1 MALRIFAAPFASP
14 GLGGP
19 DRESFHHLLQVVVR
33 PIPTAV
39 PPEPKSFTMQGKG
52 LIKFFLVVMIF
63 VTVAQYLFV
72 IPTNAVEADADNYA
86 QDVTGDDSGEAYRI
100 ARASYLDSISD
111 QEVFRLP
118 LIKSYTY
125 QDLKAQQLAL
135 GLDLKGGM
143 SVVLQVDLREFLK
156 SLARNTKDP
165 TFEEALNAASQAQQ
179 NADADFIELF
189 GDAWIE
195 RAGDKK
201 LASIFSRNDALR
213 DQVGINTSD
222 AEVLRIL
229 REKADETVNLTF
241 VMLRKRIDEL
251 GVVQP
256 NVSLD
261 AERDLILVELPGVEN
276 PERARS
282 FLQAAANLEFYDVI
296 NIDQASVNALIQAD
310 ELLTRRQALAAG
322 QDSASYSA
330 TETVMD
336 TIYATDADGNLIP
349 DSIAS
354 VEEREVPRQEIGPLF
369 SVLTPNQGGLGPAV
383 VGVATGA
390 NRARV
395 NTFLNDPEIARLFPR
410 NAIYRWADRPLEL
423 DADGTTGDLYPL
435 YQLELPRGGEAP
447 LTGEYVTR
455 ASSGPDPNGE
465 VAVNLAMNSEGSRI
479 WARMTTEAANDGNRQ
494 VAIVLDSQVVSAPR
508 VNGPITGGSTSI
520 TGGFTVQEATD
531 LANILQVGRLPA
543 RTEIIQESIVGP
555 SLGEANIRS
564 SITALLIGF
573 GLVLAFMLFYY
584 GGAGVVAIISLLLN
598 LIFIF
603 GALASLGTVLTLPGI
618 AGILLTIGMAVDANV
633 IIYERVREELRTGK
647 TVAQAVKDGFG
658 NSYSAI
664 IDANVTTILV
674 AAVLA
679 WFGLG
684 PIKGFAVVLIVGV
697 IASVFTA
704 VLVGRLMVD
713 YWVEKKGTMTFW
725 TAGSKNL
732 FADVNIDWL
741 SKRKLAYTFSGAL
754 VALSIVAIAVRGFD
768 LGVDFKGGYSYT
780 VVMEQEV
787 SAQELRS
794 ALEGPF
800 QGTPTIKS
808 VDSDNTYNI
817 VTNYLVNET
826 GLINDQEPQEVVLAA
841 LYEGVKTATGDASLT
856 LDEFG
861 NIESDGGT
869 HITSVSKVG
878 PTIAD
883 DIKRSALWA
892 GVIALLGIFLYLLLR
907 FKGKR
912 FSTGAVVALFHDTLI
927 TMGVFAACWGWIG
940 FNMEVDQAFIAAIL
954 TVIGY
959 SINDTVVVFDRIRE
973 YLNNHVSQDKKTMI
987 NAAVNSTISRTVMTS
1002 FTTILVV
1009 LVLFL
1014 FGGASIKGFA
1024 FALLVG
1030 IVVGTYSSIFIATP
1044 IVYDLTDEQEARTV
1058 KTVDEPTVTA

>member
-1 MALRIFAAPFASP
+1 
-14 GLGGP
+14 
-19 DRESFHHLLQVVVR
+19 
-33 PIPTAV
+33 
-39 PPEPKSFTMQGKG
+39 MQGKG
-52 LIKFFLVVMIF
+52 LIKFFLVVMLL

-72 IPTNAVEADADNYA
+72 IPTNAVENDADEYA
-86 QDVTGDDSGEAYRI
+86 QDLTGEDSGEAYRL
-100 ARASYLDSISD
+100 ARASYLDSVSD

-143 SVVLQVDLREFLK
+143 SVVLQVDLREFLLK
-156 SLARNTKDP
+156 LARNSKDP
-165 TFEEALNAASQAQQ
+165 TFEEAIAAASQAQK
-179 NADADFIELF
+179 NADADYISLF
-189 GDAWIE
+189 ADAWYE
-195 RAGDKK
+195 RAGEGDK
-201 LASIFSRNDALR
+201 LASIFGRNDVLR
-213 DQVGINTSD
+213 DQIGVNTSD
-222 AEVLRIL
+222 AEVIRIL
-229 REKADETVNLTF
+229 RDKADETVNLTY
-241 VMLRKRIDEL
+241 VMLRKRIDQL

-282 FLQAAANLEFYDVI
+282 FLQAAANLEFFDVK
-296 NIDQASVNALIQAD
+296 NIDQSTVNALIQAD
-310 ELLTRRQALAAG
+310 QLLERRQALAAG
-322 QDSASYSA
+322 MDSSEISA
-330 TETVMD
+330 TTTVYD
-336 TIYATDADGNLIP
+336 TIYATDENGTLT

-354 VEEREVPRQEIGPLF
+354 IEEREVPNQTAGPLF
-369 SVLTPNQGGLGPAV
+369 SILTPNSGNLGPAV
-383 VGVATGA
+383 LGI
-390 NRARV
+390 ARERDKDQV
-395 NTFLNDPEIARLFPR
+395 MDYLRDPEVARLFPR
-410 NAIYRWADRPLEL
+410 NVGFRWAEAPLTLGE
-423 DADGTTGDLYPL
+423 DGEGDQL
-435 YQLELPRGGEAP
+435 YQLYQLAIPRGGEAP

-455 ASSGPDPNGE
+455 ASSGPDPTGQ
-465 VAVNLAMNSEGSRI
+465 VAVNLSMNSEGSRI
-479 WARMTTEAANDGNRQ
+479 WARMTTEAFNDGGRQ
-494 VAIVLDSQVVSAPR
+494 VAIVLDSQVVSAPGVR
-508 VNGPITGGSTSI
+508 NGPITGGSTSI
-520 TGGFTVQEATD
+520 TGDFTVQEATD

-543 RTEIIQESIVGP
+543 RTQIIQESIVGP
-555 SLGEANIRS
+555 SLGEANINS
-564 SITALLIGF
+564 SVTALLVGF

-584 GGAGVVAIISLLLN
+584 GGAGIVSIIALLLN

-633 IIYERVREELRTGK
+633 IIYERVREELRAGK
-647 TVAQAVKDGFG
+647 TVMNAVRDGFG

-674 AAVLA
+674 AGVLA

-713 YWVEKKGTMTFW
+713 YWVEKRGSMTFS
-725 TAGSKNL
+725 TGASAGL
-732 FADVNIDWL
+732 FANVNIDWL
-741 SKRKLAYTFSGAL
+741 GMRKGAYVVSGIL
-754 VALSIVAIAVRGFD
+754 VALSLAAIFTRGFD

-780 VVMEQEV
+780 VVVEQDV
-787 SAQELRS
+787 TADELRT
-794 ALEGPF
+794 ALAGPF
-800 QGTPTIKS
+800 QGDPTIKS
-808 VDSDNTYNI
+808 VDADNTYNI
-817 VTNYLVNET
+817 VTNYLVEET
-826 GLINDQEPQEVVLAA
+826 EQIDGQEPQEVVLAA
-841 LYEGVKTATGDASLT
+841 LYEGVTAATGDNSVT
-856 LDEFG
+856 LEQFGDTEF
-861 NIESDGGT
+861 DGGT

-892 GVIALLGIFLYLLLR
+892 GAVALLGIFVYLLAR

-912 FSTGAVVALFHDTLI
+912 FSLGAIAALSHDTI
-927 TMGVFAACWGWIG
+927 IVMGVFAAFWGWIG

-973 YLNNHVSQDKKTMI
+973 YLNNYVTQDRRSMI
-987 NAAVNSTISRTVMTS
+987 NAAVNSTVSRTVMTS

-1030 IVVGTYSSIFIATP
+1030 IIVGTYSSIFIATP
-1044 IVYDLTDEQEARTV
+1044 IVYELTDEPEV
-1058 KTVDEPTVTA
+1058 KEVPTESERSVTA

>member
-1 MALRIFAAPFASP
+1 M
-14 GLGGP
+14 
-19 DRESFHHLLQVVVR
+19 VVVR
-33 PIPTAV
+33 PIPTAA

-52 LIKFFLVVMIF
+52 LIKFFLVVMIL

-72 IPTNAVEADADNYA
+72 IPTNAVENDADEYA
-86 QDVTGDDSGEAYRI
+86 QNLTGDDSGEAYRI

-143 SVVLQVDLREFLK
+143 SVVLQVDLREFLRT
-156 SLARNTKDP
+156 LARNTKDP

-179 NADADFIELF
+179 NADDDFITLF
-189 GDAWIE
+189 GDAWLNT
-195 RAGDKK
+195 AGDQK
-201 LASIFSRNDALR
+201 LAAIFSRNDALR
-213 DQVGINTSD
+213 DQIGINTSN
-222 AEVLRIL
+222 AEVIRIL
-229 REKADETVNLTF
+229 RDKADETVRLTF
-241 VMLRKRIDEL
+241 DMLRRRIDEL

-282 FLQAAANLEFYDVI
+282 FLQAAANLEFYDVL

-310 ELLTRRQALAAG
+310 QLLERRVALAAG
-322 QDSASYSA
+322 RDSSELA
-330 TETVMD
+330 TTQTVLD
-336 TIYATDADGNLIP
+336 TVYATDENGNLT

-354 VEEREVPRQEIGPLF
+354 INETEVPQQTAGPLF
-369 SVLTPNQGGLGPAV
+369 TLLTPNQGNFGPAV
-383 VGVATGA
+383 VGIAQA
-390 NRARV
+390 NDRDQV
-395 NTFLNDPEIARLFPR
+395 MKYLQDPEVSRLFPR
-410 NAIYRWADRPLEL
+410 NATFRWADAPLQL
-423 DADGTTGDLYPL
+423 DGEGNTASL
-435 YQLELPRGGEAP
+435 YQLYQLNLPRGGEAP

-455 ASSGPDPNGE
+455 ASSGPDPDGQ
-465 VAVNLAMNSEGSRI
+465 VAVNLSMNSEGSRI
-479 WARMTTEAANDGNRQ
+479 WARMTTAAANEGNRQ

-520 TGGFTVQEATD
+520 TGDFTVQEATD

-555 SLGEANIRS
+555 SLGEANITS
-564 SITALLIGF
+564 SITALVIGF
-573 GLVLAFMLFYY
+573 VLVLGFMLFYY
-584 GGAGVVAIISLLLN
+584 GGAGVVAIIALLLN

-633 IIYERVREELRTGK
+633 IIYERVREELRAGK
-647 TVAQAVKDGFG
+647 TVMNAVRDGFG

-664 IDANVTTILV
+664 IDANLTTIIV

-679 WFGLG
+679 YFGLG

-697 IASVFTA
+697 LASLFTA

-713 YWVEKKGTMTFW
+713 YWVEKKGTMSFW

-741 SKRKLAYTFSGAL
+741 SYRKVAYMVSGAL
-754 VALSIVAIAVRGFD
+754 VAISLAFIFVRGFD
-768 LGVDFKGGYSYT
+768 LGVDFEGGYSYT
-780 VVMEQEV
+780 VVLAEDV
-787 SAQELRS
+787 TAQELRA

-808 VDSDNTYNI
+808 VDSDNTFNI
-817 VTNYLVNET
+817 TTKYLVDET
-826 GLINDQEPQEVVLAA
+826 GLIDGQEPQDLVLAA
-841 LYEGVKTATGDASLT
+841 LYEGVAAATGETGLT
-856 LDEFG
+856 LEEFG

-892 GVIALLGIFLYLLLR
+892 GVIALLGIFFYLLAR

-912 FSTGAVVALFHDTLI
+912 FSTGAVVALFHDTII

-987 NAAVNSTISRTVMTS
+987 NNAVNSTISRTVMTS

-1044 IVYDLTDEQEARTV
+1044 IVYDLTDEAEVREV
-1058 KTVDEPTVTA
+1058 KTPENTSVGV

>member
-1 MALRIFAAPFASP
+1 
-14 GLGGP
+14 
-19 DRESFHHLLQVVVR
+19 
-33 PIPTAV
+33 
-39 PPEPKSFTMQGKG
+39 MQGKG
-52 LIKFFLVVMIF
+52 LIKFFLVVMIL

-72 IPTNAVEADADNYA
+72 IPTNAVENDADEYA
-86 QDVTGDDSGEAYRI
+86 QNLTGDDSGEAYRI

-143 SVVLQVDLREFLK
+143 SVVLQVDLREFLR

-179 NADADFIELF
+179 NADEDFIELF

-195 RAGDKK
+195 TAGDKK
-201 LASIFSRNDALR
+201 LATIFGRNDALR
-213 DQVGINTSD
+213 DQIGINTSD

-282 FLQAAANLEFYDVI
+282 FLQAAANLEFYDVV

-310 ELLTRRQALAAG
+310 ELLARREALAEG
-322 QDSASYSA
+322 QDSAEFST
-330 TETVMD
+330 TEIVLDTV
-336 TIYATDADGNLIP
+336 YATDADGNLLA

-354 VEEREVPRQEIGPLF
+354 IEEREVPRQTAGPLF
-369 SVLTPNQGGLGPAV
+369 SLLTPNQGNLGPAV
-383 VGVATGA
+383 VGVATAG
-390 NRARV
+390 NRDAIT
-395 NTFLNDPEIARLFPR
+395 NYLNDPEIARLFPR
-410 NAIYRWADRPLEL
+410 NAIYRWGDRPLDFGEQADAAEL
-423 DADGTTGDLYPL
+423 YAL
-435 YQLELPRGGEAP
+435 YQLNLPRGGEAP

-455 ASSGPDPNGE
+455 ASSGPDPNGQ
-465 VAVNLAMNSEGSRI
+465 VAVNLSMNSEGSRI
-479 WARMTTEAANDGNRQ
+479 WARMTTEAANAGNRQ

-508 VNGPITGGSTSI
+508 VNGAITGGSTSI
-520 TGGFTVQEATD
+520 TGDFTVQEATD

-555 SLGEANIRS
+555 SLGEANINS

-584 GGAGVVAIISLLLN
+584 GGAGIVAIVSLLLN
-598 LIFIF
+598 LVFIF

-633 IIYERVREELRTGK
+633 IIYERIREELRTGK
-647 TVAQAVKDGFG
+647 TVPQAVRDGFG

-713 YWVEKKGTMTFW
+713 YWVEKKGTMSFW
-725 TAGSKNL
+725 TGASQNL

-741 SKRKLAYTFSGAL
+741 SKRKVAYTVSGIM
-754 VALSIVAIAVRGFD
+754 VALSIVAILVRGFD
-768 LGVDFKGGYSYT
+768 LGVDFRGGYSYT
-780 VVMEQEV
+780 VVLDEAV
-787 SAQELRS
+787 TAQELRS
-794 ALEGPF
+794 SLEGPF

-826 GLINDQEPQEVVLAA
+826 GLIDDQEPQDIVLAA
-841 LYEGVKTATGDASLT
+841 LHEGIVDATGNTNLT
-856 LDEFG
+856 LEEFG
-861 NIESDGGT
+861 NIESTTGS

-907 FKGKR
+907 FNGKR
-912 FSTGAVVALFHDTLI
+912 FSTGAVVALFHDTII
-927 TMGVFAACWGWIG
+927 TLGVFAACWGWIG

-1009 LVLFL
+1009 FVLFL

-1044 IVYDLTDEQEARTV
+1044 IVYDLTDEQEVKNV
-1058 KTVDEPTVTA
+1058 KTSEEAPVTT

>member
-1 MALRIFAAPFASP
+1 
-14 GLGGP
+14 
-19 DRESFHHLLQVVVR
+19 
-33 PIPTAV
+33 
-39 PPEPKSFTMQGKG
+39 MQGKG

-63 VTVAQYLFV
+63 VTVAQYMFV

-86 QDVTGDDSGEAYRI
+86 QNLTGEDSGEAYRI
-100 ARASYLDSISD
+100 ARASYLDSISE

-143 SVVLQVDLREFLK
+143 SVVLQVDLREFLRT
-156 SLARNTKDP
+156 LARNTKDP
-165 TFEEALNAASQAQQ
+165 TFEEAINVASQAQQ
-179 NADADFIELF
+179 NADDDFISLF

-195 RAGDKK
+195 RAGDKS

-213 DQVGINTSD
+213 DQIGINTSD
-222 AEVLRIL
+222 AEVIRIL
-229 REKADETVNLTF
+229 REKADETVRLTYD
-241 VMLRKRIDEL
+241 MLRRRIDEL

-282 FLQAAANLEFYDVI
+282 FLQAAANLEFYDVL
-296 NIDQASVNALIQAD
+296 NIDQATVNALIQAD
-310 ELLTRRQALAAG
+310 QLLERRAALAAG
-322 QDSASYSA
+322 GDS
-330 TETVMD
+330 TELSDTEIVLD
-336 TIYATDADGNLIP
+336 TIYATDENGNLLT

-354 VEEREVPRQEIGPLF
+354 IEEREVPRQTAGPLF
-369 SVLTPNQGGLGPAV
+369 SILTPNQGNFGPAV
-383 VGVATGA
+383 VGIAQGNDRQQVMEYL
-390 NRARV
+390 R
-395 NTFLNDPEIARLFPR
+395 DPEVARLFPR
-410 NAIYRWADRPLEL
+410 NAIYRWADAPLEL
-423 DADGTTGDLYPL
+423 DASGTPGDLYQL
-435 YQLELPRGGEAP
+435 YQLSVPRGGEAP

-455 ASSGPDPNGE
+455 ASSGPDPNGQ
-465 VAVNLAMNSEGSRI
+465 VAVNLSMNSEGSRI
-479 WARMTTEAANDGNRQ
+479 WARMTTEAANAGNRQ

-520 TGGFTVQEATD
+520 TGDFTVQEATD

-555 SLGEANIRS
+555 SLGESNIRS
-564 SITALLIGF
+564 SMTALIIGF
-573 GLVLAFMLFYY
+573 VLVLGFMLFYY
-584 GGAGVVAIISLLLN
+584 GGAGVVSIVALLLN
-598 LIFIF
+598 LVFIF
-603 GALASLGTVLTLPGI
+603 GTLSSLGTVLTLPGI

-633 IIYERVREELRTGK
+633 IIYERVREELRAGK
-647 TVAQAVKDGFG
+647 TVANAVRDGFS
-658 NSYSAI
+658 NSYSTI
-664 IDANVTTILV
+664 IDANVTTIIV

-697 IASVFTA
+697 LASVFTA

-713 YWVEKKGTMTFW
+713 YWVEKKGDMSFW
-725 TAGSKNL
+725 TSPSKNL
-732 FADVNIDWL
+732 FADVNVDWL
-741 SKRKLAYTFSGAL
+741 KFRKMAYGVSSVL
-754 VALSIVAIAVRGFD
+754 VVASLIAIVVRGFD
-768 LGVDFKGGYSYT
+768 LGVDFRGGYSYT
-780 VVMEQEV
+780 VVLDKNV
-787 SAQELRS
+787 TAQELRS
-794 ALEGPF
+794 ALEGPLN
-800 QGTPTIKS
+800 GTPTIKS

-817 VTNYLVNET
+817 VTNYLVEET
-826 GLINDQEPQEVVLAA
+826 GQVDGQEPQDVVLAA
-841 LYEGVKTATGDASLT
+841 LHEGVVAATGDSGLT
-856 LDEFG
+856 LEQFG
-861 NIESDGGT
+861 SIEADGGT

-892 GVIALLGIFLYLLLR
+892 GTLALLGIFLYLLVR

-912 FSTGAVVALFHDTLI
+912 FSTGAVVALFHDTII
-927 TMGVFAACWGWIG
+927 TMGIFAACWGWIG
-940 FNMEVDQAFIAAIL
+940 FNMEVDQAFIAAML

-973 YLNNHVSQDKKTMI
+973 YLNNHVSQDKRTMI
-987 NAAVNSTISRTVMTS
+987 NNAVSSTISRTMMTS

-1009 LVLFL
+1009 FVLFL
-1014 FGGASIKGFA
+1014 FGGASIKGFS

-1030 IVVGTYSSIFIATP
+1030 IMVGTYSSIFIATP
-1044 IVYDLTDEQEARTV
+1044 IVYDLTDEQEARSV
-1058 KTVDEPTVTA
+1058 KTPEDSSVSV

>member
-1 MALRIFAAPFASP
+1 
-14 GLGGP
+14 
-19 DRESFHHLLQVVVR
+19 
-33 PIPTAV
+33 
-39 PPEPKSFTMQGKG
+39 MQGKG
-52 LIKFFLVVMIF
+52 LIKFFLVVMIL

-72 IPTNAVEADADNYA
+72 FPTNAVENDADNYA
-86 QDVTGDDSGEAYRI
+86 QDLTGEDSGEAYRI

-143 SVVLQVDLREFLK
+143 SVVLQVDLREFLR

-165 TFEEALNAASQAQQ
+165 TFEEAINAASQAQQ
-179 NADADFIELF
+179 NADDDFITLF
-189 GDAWIE
+189 GDAWI
-195 RAGDKK
+195 ANSGDKT

-213 DQVGINTSD
+213 DQIGINTSD
-222 AEVLRIL
+222 AEVIRIL
-229 REKADETVNLTF
+229 REKADETVQLTYD
-241 VMLRKRIDEL
+241 MLRRRIDEL

-282 FLQAAANLEFYDVI
+282 FLQAAANLEFYDVL
-296 NIDQASVNALIQAD
+296 NIDQATVNALIQAD
-310 ELLTRRQALAAG
+310 QLLERRVALAAG
-322 QDSASYSA
+322 RDSSELST
-330 TETVMD
+330 TEIVLD
-336 TIYATDADGNLIP
+336 TTFAVDENGNLL

-354 VEEREVPRQEIGPLF
+354 IDEREVPRQTAGPLF
-369 SVLTPNQGGLGPAV
+369 SILTPNQGNLGPAV
-383 VGVATGA
+383 VGI
-390 NRARV
+390 ARNSDRQQV
-395 NTFLNDPEIARLFPR
+395 MQYLTDPEVARLFPR
-410 NAIYRWADRPLEL
+410 NAIYRWADAPLQL
-423 DADGTTGDLYPL
+423 DADGTTADL
-435 YQLELPRGGEAP
+435 YQLYQLNLPRGGEAP

-455 ASSGPDPNGE
+455 ASSGPDPDGQ
-465 VAVNLAMNSEGSRI
+465 VAVNLSMNSEGSRI

-494 VAIVLDSQVVSAPR
+494 VAIVLDSAVVSAPSVR
-508 VNGPITGGSTSI
+508 GPITGGSTSI
-520 TGGFTVQEATD
+520 TGDFTVQEGTD

-543 RTEIIQESIVGP
+543 RLEIIQESIVGP
-555 SLGEANIRS
+555 SLGESNIRS
-564 SITALLIGF
+564 SITALVIGF

-584 GGAGVVAIISLLLN
+584 GGAGVVAIVALILN
-598 LIFIF
+598 LVFIF

-633 IIYERVREELRTGK
+633 IIYERVREELRAGK
-647 TVAQAVKDGFG
+647 TVPNAVRDGFG

-664 IDANVTTILV
+664 IDANVTTIIV

-679 WFGLG
+679 YFGLG

-697 IASVFTA
+697 LASLFTA

-713 YWVEKKGTMTFW
+713 YWVEKKGTMSFW

-732 FADVNIDWL
+732 FADVNVDWL
-741 SKRKLAYTFSGAL
+741 SYRKLAYGVSGAL
-754 VALSIVAIAVRGFD
+754 VLASLVAIFVRGFD
-768 LGVDFKGGYSYT
+768 LGVDFRGGYSYT
-780 VVMEQEV
+780 VVLAEDV
-787 SAQELRS
+787 TAQDLRS
-794 ALEGPF
+794 ALEGPL

-808 VDSDNTYNI
+808 VDSDNTFN
-817 VTNYLVNET
+817 VTTNYLVDET
-826 GLINDQEPQEVVLAA
+826 GLIDGREPQEIVLGA
-841 LYEGVKTATGDASLT
+841 LFEGVRTATGEGDLT
-856 LDEFG
+856 VETFG
-861 NIESDGGT
+861 DIEANSGS
-869 HITSVSKVG
+869 HIVSVSKVG

-892 GVIALLGIFLYLLLR
+892 GVVALLGIFLYLLLR

-912 FSTGAVVALFHDTLI
+912 FSTGAVVALFHDTVI

-987 NAAVNSTISRTVMTS
+987 NNAVSSTISRTVMTS

-1044 IVYDLTDEQEARTV
+1044 IVYDLTDEAEVREI
-1058 KTVDEPTVTA
+1058 KTPENSSVGV

>member
-1 MALRIFAAPFASP
+1 
-14 GLGGP
+14 
-19 DRESFHHLLQVVVR
+19 
-33 PIPTAV
+33 
-39 PPEPKSFTMQGKG
+39 MQGKG
-52 LIKFFLVVMIF
+52 LIKFFLVVMIL

-72 IPTNAVEADADNYA
+72 IPTNAVENDADEYA
-86 QDVTGDDSGEAYRI
+86 QNLTGEDSGEAYRI

-143 SVVLQVDLREFLK
+143 SVVLQVDLREFLRT
-156 SLARNTKDP
+156 LARNTKDP

-179 NADADFIELF
+179 TADADFIELF
-189 GDAWIE
+189 GDAWME
-195 RAGDKK
+195 RAGDQQ
-201 LASIFSRNDALR
+201 LATIFGRNDALR
-213 DQVGINTSD
+213 DQIGINTSD

-229 REKADETVNLTF
+229 REKANETVNLTY

-282 FLQAAANLEFYDVI
+282 FLQAAANLEFYDVV

-310 ELLTRRQALAAG
+310 ELLARRQALAQG
-322 QDSASYSA
+322 QDSADFST
-330 TETVMD
+330 TEIVLD
-336 TIYATDADGNLIP
+336 TIYATDADGNLLP

-354 VEEREVPRQEIGPLF
+354 VEEREVPRQTAGPLF
-369 SVLTPNQGGLGPAV
+369 SVLTPNQGNLGPAV
-383 VGVATGA
+383 VGVATAGD
-390 NRARV
+390 RAAV
-395 NTFLNDPEIARLFPR
+395 TNYLSDPEIARLFPR
-410 NAIYRWADRPLEL
+410 NAIYRWADRPLDFGDQGG
-423 DADGTTGDLYPL
+423 DAVELYPL
-435 YQLELPRGGEAP
+435 YQLNLPRGGEAP

-455 ASSGPDPNGE
+455 ASSGPDPNGQ
-465 VAVNLAMNSEGSRI
+465 VAVNLSMNSEGSRI
-479 WARMTTEAANDGNRQ
+479 WARMTTEAANAGNRQ

-508 VNGPITGGSTSI
+508 VNGAITGGSTSI
-520 TGGFTVQEATD
+520 TGDFTVQEATD

-555 SLGEANIRS
+555 SLGEANITS

-573 GLVLAFMLFYY
+573 SLVLAFMLFYY
-584 GGAGVVAIISLLLN
+584 GGAGIVAIISLLLN
-598 LIFIF
+598 LVFIF

-647 TVAQAVKDGFG
+647 TVPQAVRDGFG

-674 AAVLA
+674 ATVLA

-697 IASVFTA
+697 LASVFTA
-704 VLVGRLMVD
+704 VLVGRLLVD

-725 TAGSKNL
+725 TGGSKDL

-741 SKRKLAYTFSGAL
+741 SKRKAAYTFSGIL
-754 VALSIVAIAVRGFD
+754 VALSIVAILVRGFD

-780 VVMEQEV
+780 VVLEENV
-787 SAQELRS
+787 TAQELRTS
-794 ALEGPF
+794 LEGPF

-808 VDSDNTYNI
+808 VDTDNTYNI

-826 GLINDQEPQEVVLAA
+826 GLIDDQEPQDIVLAA
-841 LYEGVKTATGDASLT
+841 LYEGVVEATGNTALT
-856 LDEFG
+856 LEEFG

-912 FSTGAVVALFHDTLI
+912 FSTGAVVALFHDSIITLGI
-927 TMGVFAACWGWIG
+927 FAACWGWIG

-959 SINDTVVVFDRIRE
+959 SINDTVIVFDRIRE

-987 NAAVNSTISRTVMTS
+987 NLAVNSTISRTVMTS

-1009 LVLFL
+1009 FVLFL

-1044 IVYDLTDEQEARTV
+1044 IVYDLTDEQEVKTV
-1058 KTVDEPTVTA
+1058 KTEAESPVTT

>member
-1 MALRIFAAPFASP
+1 
-14 GLGGP
+14 
-19 DRESFHHLLQVVVR
+19 
-33 PIPTAV
+33 
-39 PPEPKSFTMQGKG
+39 MQGKG
-52 LIKFFLVVMIF
+52 LIKFFLVVMIL
-63 VTVAQYLFV
+63 VTVAQYMFV
-72 IPTNAVEADADNYA
+72 IPTNAVENDADNYA
-86 QDVTGDDSGEAYRI
+86 QNLTGEDSGEAYRI

-143 SVVLQVDLREFLK
+143 SVVLQVDLREFLI
-156 SLARNTKDP
+156 SLARNSKDP
-165 TFEEALNAASQAQQ
+165 TFEEAITAASQAQQ
-179 NADADFIELF
+179 SADDDYITLFADA
-189 GDAWIE
+189 WRE
-195 RAGDKK
+195 RADGKQ
-201 LASIFSRNDALR
+201 LNTIFSRNDALR
-213 DQVGINTSD
+213 DQIGTNTSD
-222 AEVLRIL
+222 AEVERIL
-229 REKADETVNLTF
+229 REKADETVNLTY
-241 VMLRKRIDEL
+241 VMLRKRIDQL

-276 PERARS
+276 PERART
-282 FLQAAANLEFYDVI
+282 FLQAAANLEFFDVL
-296 NIDQASVNALIQAD
+296 NIDQTSVNALVQAD
-310 ELLTRRQALAAG
+310 QLLERRQALAAG
-322 QDSASYSA
+322 RDSAEIS
-330 TETVMD
+330 TTTTVLD
-336 TIYATDADGNLIP
+336 TVYAQDEFGNLT

-354 VEEREVPRQEIGPLF
+354 VEEREVPRQTAGPLF
-369 SVLTPNQGGLGPAV
+369 SILTPNNGSFGPAV
-383 VGVATGA
+383 VGIAEAG
-390 NRARV
+390 NRDQV
-395 NTFLNDPEIARLFPR
+395 MKYLSDPEIKRLFPR
-410 NAIYRWADRPLEL
+410 NASFRWSATPL
-423 DADGTTGDLYPL
+423 DADDQGTPGNLYQL

-455 ASSGPDPNGE
+455 AGSGPEPNGQ
-465 VAVNLAMNSEGSRI
+465 VAVNLSMNSEGGRI
-479 WARMTTEAANDGNRQ
+479 WARMTTAAAADNNRQ
-494 VAIVLDSQVVSAPR
+494 VAIVLDSQIVSAPR

-520 TGGFTVQEATD
+520 TGDFTVQEATD

-543 RTEIIQESIVGP
+543 RTQIIQESIVGP
-555 SLGEANIRS
+555 SLGEANINS

-584 GGAGVVAIISLLLN
+584 GGAGVVAIVSLLLN
-598 LIFIF
+598 LVFIF

-633 IIYERVREELRTGK
+633 IIYERVREELRVGK
-647 TVAQAVKDGFG
+647 TVPNAVRDGFS
-658 NSYSAI
+658 NSYSTI
-664 IDANVTTILV
+664 IDANITTILV
-674 AAVLA
+674 AGVLA
-679 WFGLG
+679 YFGLG

-713 YWVEKKGTMTFW
+713 YWIEKKGSMTFW
-725 TAGSKNL
+725 TGASENL
-732 FADVNIDWL
+732 FSDINVNWL
-741 SKRKLAYTFSGAL
+741 GFRKTAYGISAVLVLASL
-754 VALSIVAIAVRGFD
+754 MAIFVRGFD
-768 LGVDFKGGYSYT
+768 LGVDFSGGYSYT
-780 VVMEQEV
+780 VVLDQNV
-787 SAQELRS
+787 TAQELRS

-800 QGTPTIKS
+800 QATPTIKS

-817 VTNYLVNET
+817 VTKYLIDET
-826 GLINDQEPQEVVLAA
+826 EPIDGQEPQDVVLAA
-841 LYEGVKTATGDASLT
+841 LYEGVTAATGDNSVT
-856 LDEFG
+856 LAQFSNPEFT
-861 NIESDGGT
+861 GGT

-883 DIKRSALWA
+883 DIKRSALEA
-892 GVIALLGIFLYLLLR
+892 GIVALLGIFLYLLFR

-912 FSTGAVVALFHDTLI
+912 FSMGAVAALFHDTII

-973 YLNNHVSQDKKTMI
+973 YLNSYTKRDAKSLI
-987 NAAVNSTISRTVMTS
+987 NDAINSTISRTVMTS

-1030 IVVGTYSSIFIATP
+1030 IVVGTYSSIFIASP
-1044 IVYDLTDEQEARTV
+1044 IVYDLSGDRDAKEV
-1058 KTVDEPTVTA
+1058 KTETDKPVTTT

>member
-1 MALRIFAAPFASP
+1 
-14 GLGGP
+14 
-19 DRESFHHLLQVVVR
+19 
-33 PIPTAV
+33 
-39 PPEPKSFTMQGKG
+39 MQGKG
-52 LIKFFLVVMIF
+52 LIKFFLVVMLL

-72 IPTNAVEADADNYA
+72 IPTTAVENDADNYA
-86 QDVTGDDSGEAYRI
+86 QDVTGGDESGEAYRI
-100 ARASYLDSISD
+100 ARASYLDSVSD
-111 QEVFRLP
+111 QTVFRLP

-143 SVVLQVDLREFLK
+143 SVVLQVDLREFLI
-156 SLARNTKDP
+156 SLARNSKDP
-165 TFEEALNAASQAQQ
+165 TFEEAINAASQAQQ
-179 NADADFIELF
+179 SADDDFITLF
-189 GDAWIE
+189 GDAWDE
-195 RAGDKK
+195 VAEGDDK
-201 LASIFSRNDALR
+201 LATIFSRNDALR
-213 DQVGINTSD
+213 DQIGINTSN

-241 VMLRKRIDEL
+241 VMLRKRIDQL

-276 PERARS
+276 PERARD
-282 FLQAAANLEFYDVI
+282 FLQGVANLEFFDVL
-296 NIDQASVNALIQAD
+296 NIDQSSITALVQAD
-310 ELLTRRQALAAG
+310 ELLQRRQALSAG
-322 QDSASYSA
+322 QDS
-330 TETVMD
+330 TEIETTTIVYDTV
-336 TIYATDADGNLIP
+336 YATDELGNLT
-349 DSIAS
+349 DSIET
-354 VEEREVPRQEIGPLF
+354 VNEREVPNQTAGPLF
-369 SVLTPNQGGLGPAV
+369 SVLTPNNGSFGPAV
-383 VGVATGA
+383 VGIAEA
-390 NRARV
+390 RNRDQVLRY
-395 NTFLNDPEIARLFPR
+395 LNDPEIARLFPR
-410 NAIYRWADRPLEL
+410 NATFRFAEAPL
-423 DADGTTGDLYPL
+423 DADDQGTAGTL
-435 YQLELPRGGEAP
+435 YQLYQLDMPRDGEAP

-455 ASSGPDPNGE
+455 AGSGPEPGGQ
-465 VAVNLAMNSEGSRI
+465 VAVNLTMNSEGSRI
-479 WARMTTEAANDGNRQ
+479 WARMTTEAANAGNRQ
-494 VAIVLDSQVVSAPR
+494 VAIVLDSLVVSAPR

-520 TGGFTVQEATD
+520 TGDFTVQEATD

-543 RTEIIQESIVGP
+543 RTQIIQESIVGP

-584 GGAGVVAIISLLLN
+584 GGAGVVAIVSLLLN
-598 LIFIF
+598 LVFIF

-633 IIYERVREELRTGK
+633 IIYERVREELRVGK
-647 TVAQAVKDGFG
+647 TVPNAVRDGFS
-658 NSYSAI
+658 NSYSTI

-679 WFGLG
+679 YFGLG

-713 YWVEKKGTMTFW
+713 YWIEKKGSMAFW
-725 TAGSKNL
+725 TGGSKNL

-741 SKRKLAYTFSGAL
+741 SFRKISYGVSAVL
-754 VALSIVAIAVRGFD
+754 VLVSLVMIFTRGFD
-768 LGVDFKGGYSYT
+768 LSVDFKGGYSYI
-780 VVMEQEV
+780 VQLDQPV
-787 SAQELRS
+787 SAQELRN
-794 ALEGPF
+794 ALEGPL

-808 VDSDNTYNI
+808 VDTDNTFNI
-817 VTNYLVNET
+817 VTDYLVSET
-826 GLINDQEPQEVVLAA
+826 EPIDGQEPQEIVLAA
-841 LYEGVKTATGDASLT
+841 LHEGITAVTGSDVT
-856 LDEFG
+856 VDQFG
-861 NIESDGGT
+861 DTGFTGGS

-883 DIKRSALWA
+883 DIKRSALEA
-892 GVIALLGIFLYLLLR
+892 GLVALLGIFIYLLIR

-912 FSTGAVVALFHDTLI
+912 FSTGAVVALFHDTII
-927 TMGVFAACWGWIG
+927 TMGVFAAFWGILG

-973 YLNNHVSQDKKTMI
+973 YLNSYTKRDRQHLI
-987 NAAVNSTISRTVMTS
+987 NDAINSTISRTVMTS

-1030 IVVGTYSSIFIATP
+1030 IVVGTYSSIFIASP
-1044 IVYDLTDEQEARTV
+1044 IVYDLSSDQDVKEV
-1058 KTVDEPTVTA
+1058 KTEATATTVNA

>member
-1 MALRIFAAPFASP
+1 
-14 GLGGP
+14 
-19 DRESFHHLLQVVVR
+19 
-33 PIPTAV
+33 
-39 PPEPKSFTMQGKG
+39 MQGKG
-52 LIKFFLVVMIF
+52 LIKFFLVVMIL

-72 IPTNAVEADADNYA
+72 IPTNRVESDADKYA
-86 QDVTGDDSGEAYRI
+86 QDLTGDDSGEAYRM
-100 ARASYLDSISD
+100 ARASFLDSISD
-111 QEVFRLP
+111 QPVFRLP

-143 SVVLQVDLREFLK
+143 SVVLQVDLREFLRA
-156 SLARNTKDP
+156 LARNTKDP

-179 NADADFIELF
+179 NADDDFITLF

-195 RAGDKK
+195 RAGDQS

-213 DQVGINTSD
+213 DQIGINTSN
-222 AEVLRIL
+222 AEVIRIL
-229 REKADETVNLTF
+229 RQKANETVQLTF
-241 VMLRKRIDEL
+241 DMLRRRIDEL

-282 FLQAAANLEFYDVI
+282 FLQAAANLEFYDVL

-310 ELLTRRQALAAG
+310 QLLERRQALAAG
-322 QDSASYSA
+322 RDSSELSA
-330 TETVMD
+330 TQIVMD
-336 TIYATDADGNLIP
+336 TTYATDENGNLLT

-354 VEEREVPRQEIGPLF
+354 IEEREVPRQTAGPLF
-369 SVLTPNQGGLGPAV
+369 SLLTPNQGNFGPAV
-383 VGVATGA
+383 VGI
-390 NRARV
+390 ARGNDRQQV
-395 NTFLNDPEIARLFPR
+395 MRYLNDPEVARLFPR
-410 NAIYRWADRPLEL
+410 NAIYRWADAPLEL
-423 DADGTTGDLYPL
+423 DAEGNTADL
-435 YQLELPRGGEAP
+435 YQLYQLAVPRGGEAP

-455 ASSGPDPNGE
+455 ASSGPDPNGQ
-465 VAVNLAMNSEGSRI
+465 VAVNLSMNSEGSRI
-479 WARMTTEAANDGNRQ
+479 WARMTTEAANAGNRQ
-494 VAIVLDSQVVSAPR
+494 VAIVLDSSVVSAPR

-520 TGGFTVQEATD
+520 TGDFTVQEATD

-543 RTEIIQESIVGP
+543 RTQIIQESIVGP
-555 SLGEANIRS
+555 SLGEANITS
-564 SITALLIGF
+564 SLTALVIGF
-573 GLVLAFMLFYY
+573 ALVLAFMLFYY
-584 GGAGVVAIISLLLN
+584 GGAGIVAIIALILN
-598 LIFIF
+598 LVFIF
-603 GALASLGTVLTLPGI
+603 GSLASLGTVLTLPGI

-633 IIYERVREELRTGK
+633 IIYERIREELRIGK
-647 TVAQAVKDGFG
+647 TVPQAVRDGFG

-664 IDANVTTILV
+664 IDANVTTIIV

-679 WFGLG
+679 YFGLG

-697 IASVFTA
+697 LASLFTA
-704 VLVGRLMVD
+704 VLVGRLVID
-713 YWVEKKGTMTFW
+713 YWVEKKGTMAFW

-732 FADVNIDWL
+732 FADVNVDWL
-741 SKRKLAYTFSGAL
+741 SYRKVAYGVSGAL
-754 VALSIVAIAVRGFD
+754 VLASLVVIFVRGFD

-780 VVMEQEV
+780 VVLDQEV
-787 SAQELRS
+787 SAQQLRS
-794 ALEGPF
+794 ALEGPLN
-800 QGTPTIKS
+800 GTPTIKS

-817 VTNYLVNET
+817 VTNYLVEET
-826 GLINDQEPQEVVLAA
+826 GLIDGQEPQDIVLSA
-841 LYEGVKTATGDASLT
+841 LYEGVVAATNGDNGLT
-856 LDEFG
+856 LEDFG
-861 NIESDGGT
+861 NLESAGGT

-883 DIKRSALWA
+883 DIKRSALEA
-892 GVIALLGIFLYLLLR
+892 GIVALLGIFFYLLLR

-912 FSTGAVVALFHDTLI
+912 FSMGAVVALFHDTII

-973 YLNNHVSQDKKTMI
+973 YLNAHVNQDKRTMI
-987 NAAVNSTISRTVMTS
+987 NNAVSSTISRTVMTS

-1009 LVLFL
+1009 FVLFL

-1030 IVVGTYSSIFIATP
+1030 IIVGTYSSIFIATP
-1044 IVYDLTDEQEARTV
+1044 IVYDLTDEQELREV
-1058 KTVDEPTVTA
+1058 KSPESSSVGV